1 MLDEHAGEYR
11 VAAPVGIRE
20 AVKGFLTQSRGVDR
34 QHAFRRLLH
43 VETARVPE
51 RPRADPREWIVSTG
65 VDHHQ
70 GDARTLVPDTG
81 DELGLDH
88 RAGLDEKL
96 VAGAEFRDIRRNQV
110 VAADDGMHA
119 VEVALS
125 SRPDLVLLD
134 LELPKLDGLSVTRE
148 LRLHPTLTE
157 VPIIILSGHDPSRF
171 QQAALEA
178 GCDDYLLKPIDFDR
192 MQELLDRMIDG
203 GRRPRSLI
211 KSA

>member
-1 MLDEHAGEYR
+1 MSRNVVVPNSLRAKGAARRTISPYR
-11 VAAPVGIRE
+11 PTI
-20 AVKGFLTQSRGVDR
+20 
-34 QHAFRRLLH
+34 
-43 VETARVPE
+43 
-51 RPRADPREWIVSTG
+51 
-65 VDHHQ
+65 
-70 GDARTLVPDTG
+70 
-81 DELGLDH
+81 
-88 RAGLDEKL
+88 L
-96 VAGAEFRDIRRNQV
+96 VAEDSADSREMMQLLLETKGYQV

-171 QQAALEA
+171 RQAALEA
-178 GCDDYLLKPIDFDR
+178 GCDDYLLKPVDFDR

-203 GRRPRSLI
+203 GRRPRRLI